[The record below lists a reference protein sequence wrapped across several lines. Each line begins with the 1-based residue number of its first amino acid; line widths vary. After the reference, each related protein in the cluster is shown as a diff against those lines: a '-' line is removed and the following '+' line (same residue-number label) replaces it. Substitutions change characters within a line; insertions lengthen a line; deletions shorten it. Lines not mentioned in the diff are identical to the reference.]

1 MFTTSTMGVQAN
13 FRENRLLQTILAVYT
28 VLWVALAFGPFDR
41 FDWMLEN
48 ILTVLFV
55 GLLFV
60 TYRIF
65 PLSDLSYV
73 LIFVFMVLHAI
84 GGHYT
89 YSEVPFGYWLK
100 DALHLSRNHFDR
112 IVHFSFGLL
121 IAYPIRELFLRVASA
136 RGFWA
141 YYLPLDVTLAFS
153 AVYEIIEM
161 AAAQVT
167 NPELGMAYLGT
178 QGDVWDAQKDMC
190 SAAIGAVLSMVITA
204 TMRRLLHKRQRLPVK
219 ELTTSV

>member
-1 MFTTSTMGVQAN
+1 MFTTSTMRVRPN
-13 FRENRLLQTILAVYT
+13 FPDNRLLQVLLIVY
-28 VLWVALAFGPFDR
+28 LLFWIFLAFDVFDR

-48 ILTVLFV
+48 VLTVLFIA
-55 GLLFV
+55 LLIA

-73 LIFVFMVLHAI
+73 LIFAFMILHAL
-84 GGHYT
+84 GAHYT
-89 YSEVPFGYWLK
+89 YAEVPFGYWLK
-100 DALHLSRNHFDR
+100 STFNLSRNHFDR

-121 IAYPIRELFLRVASA
+121 LAYPIREVFLRVASA

-161 AAAQVT
+161 IAAQAAS
-167 NPELGMAYLGT
+167 PELGAAYLGT
-178 QGDVWDAQKDMC
+178 QGDVWDAQKDMGC
-190 SAAIGAVLSMVITA
+190 AAIGAVMSMVITA
-204 TMRRLLHKRQRLPVK
+204 TVRRLVHKHPQLLAENR
-219 ELTTSV
+219 

>member
-1 MFTTSTMGVQAN
+1 MFTTSTMRVRAN
-13 FRENRLLQTILAVYT
+13 FRKNRLLQTLLAVYT
-28 VLWVALAFGPFDR
+28 VLWIALTLGPFDR

-55 GLLFV
+55 GLLFT

-73 LIFVFMVLHAI
+73 FIFVFMALHGI
-84 GGHYT
+84 GAHYT
-89 YSEVPFGYWLK
+89 YAEVPFGYWLK
-100 DALHLSRNHFDR
+100 DAFHLSRNHFDR

-121 IAYPIRELFLRVASA
+121 IAYPIREVFLRVASA

-161 AAAQVT
+161 LAAQVT
-167 NPELGMAYLGT
+167 SPELGMAYLGT
-178 QGDVWDAQKDMC
+178 QGDVWDAQKDMGC
-190 SAAIGAVLSMVITA
+190 AAIGAVLSMVITVSV
-204 TMRRLLHKRQRLPVK
+204 RRFVHKRLRHSTK
-219 ELTTSV
+219 EPSTFM